1 MAVWIC
7 IECKREQPD
16 QELQCV
22 CGNILPEGFIEKD
35 IHYEPP
41 VEVKKKVLKPNFK
54 PEIGRGEKPESP
66 KPKTM
71 VEKTP
76 HVELKSKKMKQ
87 RRTERKLRIN
97 RRTYA

>member
-22 CGNILPEGFIEKD
+22 CGNINPEGFIEKD

-41 VEVKKKVLKPNFK
+41 VEVKKKVLKPDFN
-54 PEIGRGEKPESP
+54 RGKTPESP
-66 KPKTM
+66 KPETM

-76 HVELKSKKMKQ
+76 HVELKSKETKYRKPK
-87 RRTERKLRIN
+87 RKLRLG
-97 RRTYA
+97 RR